1 MIKLV
6 LSDMDNT
13 LIWYGGDGA
22 TKRTVDAIHACQ
34 AEGVVFG
41 PATGRNP
48 LEVAGFLRHDEAS
61 YATGIMVNGQQIYLE
76 GRLLQET
83 TIDRTVLLRLLE
95 TLHGRRGVALVTYDP
110 DGTADWIGNDRAE
123 LGSILAEAAQRGD
136 RACRELPDYPIIKC
150 GIIANLDHAEELALQ
165 SELRA
170 AFPEFDFHNTT
181 RTWFDVVPHGL
192 SKADGIGVLA
202 RALGIGRD
210 EICVFGDAENDLA
223 MFAQVTHSCAV
234 ANASPEVAAAARWH
248 IGAADEEGVAIALEQ
263 IAEAARE
270 SHRQGVEVLP
280 AFMKEG
286 ESPHDR

>member
-13 LIWYGGDGA
+13 LIWYGGNGV
-22 TKRTVDAIHACQ
+22 TRRTIDAIHACQ
-34 AEGVVFG
+34 SEGIVFG
-41 PATGRNP
+41 PATGRNL
-48 LEVAGFLRHDEAS
+48 LEVAGFFRQDEAS
-61 YATGIMVNGQQIYLE
+61 YATAITVNGQQVFLE
-76 GRLLQET
+76 GRLLQESML
-83 TIDRTVLLRLLE
+83 DRTVLLRLLE
-95 TLHGRRGVALVTYDP
+95 TLRGRRGVALITYDS

-123 LGSILAEAAQRGD
+123 LGPILVEAAQRGS
-136 RACRELPDYPIIKC
+136 RACHELPSYPIVKC

-165 SELRA
+165 SKLRV

-181 RTWFDVVPHGL
+181 HTWFDVVPHGL

-234 ANASPEVAAAARWH
+234 ANANPEVAAAARWH
-248 IGAADEEGVAIALEQ
+248 IGAANEEGVAVALEQ

-270 SHRQGVEVLP
+270 TRRQGVEVLP

-286 ESPHDR
+286 

>member
-1 MIKLV
+1 MIRLV

-13 LIWYGGDGA
+13 LIWYGGNGV
-22 TKRTVDAIHACQ
+22 TGRTIDAIHACQ

-41 PATGRNP
+41 PATGRNL
-48 LEVAGFLRHDEAS
+48 LEVAGFFRHDEQS
-61 YATGIMVNGQQIYLE
+61 YATGIMVNGQQVFLE
-76 GRLLQET
+76 GRLLQESML
-83 TIDRTVLLRLLE
+83 DRTVLLRLLE
-95 TLHGRRGVALVTYDP
+95 TLRGRRGVALITYDS
-110 DGTADWIGNDRAE
+110 DGTADWVGCSREE
-123 LGSILAEAAQRGD
+123 LGPILAEAAQRGD
-136 RACRELPDYPIIKC
+136 RACQELPAYPVVKC
-150 GIIANLDHAEELALQ
+150 GIIANLAHAEELALQ

-202 RALGIGRD
+202 RALDIGRD

-234 ANASPEVAAAARWH
+234 ANANPEVAAAARWH
-248 IGAADEEGVAIALEQ
+248 IGAAAEEGVAIALEQ

-270 SHRQGVEVLP
+270 TRRQGVEVLP
-280 AFMKEG
+280 AFMRE
-286 ESPHDR
+286 E